1 MSKRRYLVVGG
12 IVVAAVLLSTLL
24 YTVLGNHSPVITG
37 LQATPE
43 TVSPGGTCQVVCNA
57 TGPDSGELSYKWSAS
72 GGKIAGGG
80 AAIAWTAPSSVGSY
94 NITVTVSDS
103 RGAEAKDYLT
113 ITVNNPPTITSLIA
127 DPSWTTPSGTL
138 QMTCTA
144 SDADHDVL
152 TYEWTADGG
161 DISGNGVAVNWTA
174 PGATGTYNVTV
185 VVRDSY
191 GSEATGKLSLS
202 VNLGIP
208 PTVES
213 LTVTAAE
220 SRKNPYLLP
229 DGVEPGA
236 IMRFTRQSNTI
247 LNALLQA
254 RAASWF
260 TTGHVQAARSPEKAP
275 LLPGLPQVHPGRSP

>member
-1 MSKRRYLVVGG
+1 
-12 IVVAAVLLSTLL
+12 
-24 YTVLGNHSPVITG
+24 
-37 LQATPE
+37 
-43 TVSPGGTCQVVCNA
+43 
-57 TGPDSGELSYKWSAS
+57 
-72 GGKIAGGG
+72 
-80 AAIAWTAPSSVGSY
+80 VGSY